1 MMIKSVP
8 LGIVDTAHVDDNIEL
23 VEDILL
29 SSAYDDAVCKLA
41 CLQQHYSS
49 KNFITVEGIRMC
61 ADDLLCRLGLNLIE
75 LFHFLGTH
83 DNKIISDFALV
94 LQVLSQVG
102 NLRH

>member
-8 LGIVDTAHVDDNIEL
+8 LGIVDASNVDNNIEL
-23 VEDILL
+23 VKDIFL
-29 SSAYDDAVCKLA
+29 SSAHDDAVCKLA

-49 KNFITVEGIRMC
+49 KDFIAVEGIRVC
-61 ADDLLCRLGLNLIE
+61 ADDLLCRLSLDLIE

-94 LQVLSQVG
+94 LQILGQVG
-102 NLRH
+102 DLRH